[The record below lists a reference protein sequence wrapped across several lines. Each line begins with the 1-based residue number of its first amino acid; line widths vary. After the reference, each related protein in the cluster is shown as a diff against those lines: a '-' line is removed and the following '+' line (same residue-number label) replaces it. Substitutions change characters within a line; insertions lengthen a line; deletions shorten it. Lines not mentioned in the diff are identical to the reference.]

1 MSTDGRIRY
10 TYNHPVKEG
19 VVLEVVGTEE
29 RVEGDT
35 TLVRRVDGYIID
47 IPTAN
52 ITNKEQ
58 LS

>member
-1 MSTDGRIRY
+1 MSTDGRKKY

-19 VVLEVVGTEE
+19 EVLEVVGTDE
-29 RVEGDT
+29 RTEGAYT
-35 TLVRRVDGYIID
+35 MVRRLDGIIVD

-52 ITNKEQ
+52 ITNTEE